1 MTIGS
6 IGAPVLPGVQT
17 LLDSR
22 RQLDDLQRQLSTGLK
37 SSTYAGLG
45 IDRGLTVS
53 LNAQVSAITGFDGTI
68 NVIQTRLDIV
78 QTSLGRIA
86 DIGREIKNASAS
98 VTFDPDTAGNTTLQ
112 KTAQSDLGELLGLL
126 NTQVGDEYV
135 FSGRDSDKAAV
146 VSVEQVL
153 DGDGVRAG
161 LRQLISERLQADQG
175 ASGLGRIVLS
185 APTATSVQIAEDA
198 VSPFGFKLAGISA
211 NLTGATV
218 TAPAGSPKV
227 GSIDIGATN
236 PNPGETVTVSFSLPD
251 GTSKAITLTAT
262 GSLTPGPNEFFIG
275 ATSAATA
282 TNFQAALSAA
292 LGKEAKT
299 SLAAASAMTATASFF
314 NADINNPPQRVNGP
328 PFNSATSLV
337 AGTTANTVVWYT
349 GDNGPGTARSTAAA
363 RVDSALAVSYG
374 TRASEQGIQWIVQNV
389 AVVAAVA
396 FLPSD
401 PDAEARSAELKNRV
415 LPNLDV
421 PSGTQKVSN
430 IQADLAATQNSLKG
444 AFDRHRQLSATLKDF
459 LQQVQGISNEEVGA
473 KILTLQTR
481 LQASL
486 QTTALLYQTSLVNY
500 LR

>member
-153 DGDGVRAG
+153 NGDGVRAG
-161 LRQLISERLQADQG
+161 LIDHE
-175 ASGLGRIVLS
+175 LGRVRQNRLVDCNTTGK
-185 APTATSVQIAEDA
+185 ADA
-198 VSPFGFKLAGISA
+198 L
-211 NLTGATV
+211 
-218 TAPAGSPKV
+218 
-227 GSIDIGATN
+227 
-236 PNPGETVTVSFSLPD
+236 
-251 GTSKAITLTAT
+251 
-262 GSLTPGPNEFFIG
+262 
-275 ATSAATA
+275 
-282 TNFQAALSAA
+282 
-292 LGKEAKT
+292 
-299 SLAAASAMTATASFF
+299 
-314 NADINNPPQRVNGP
+314 R
-328 PFNSATSLV
+328 
-337 AGTTANTVVWYT
+337 
-349 GDNGPGTARSTAAA
+349 AR
-363 RVDSALAVSYG
+363 R
-374 TRASEQGIQWIVQNV
+374 
-389 AVVAAVA
+389 
-396 FLPSD
+396 
-401 PDAEARSAELKNRV
+401 
-415 LPNLDV
+415 
-421 PSGTQKVSN
+421 
-430 IQADLAATQNSLKG
+430 
-444 AFDRHRQLSATLKDF
+444 
-459 LQQVQGISNEEVGA
+459 
-473 KILTLQTR
+473 
-481 LQASL
+481 
-486 QTTALLYQTSLVNY
+486 
-500 LR
+500 